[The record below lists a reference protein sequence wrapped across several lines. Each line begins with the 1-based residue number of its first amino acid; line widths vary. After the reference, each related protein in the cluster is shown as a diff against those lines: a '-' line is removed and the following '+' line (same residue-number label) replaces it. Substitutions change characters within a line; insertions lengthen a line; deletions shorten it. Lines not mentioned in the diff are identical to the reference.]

1 MGGRGGR
8 EGSILGVF
16 DKQGCVVFLDVAFHT
31 GEEGQPSRISES
43 FHGNAGDKTAHQEA
57 RVGDK
62 SAHQEARV
70 GHHSLR
76 LYVEVLKEMR
86 TEIYE
91 FGSKVVK

>member
-16 DKQGCVVFLDVAFHT
+16 DKQGCVVFLDVVFHT

-43 FHGNAGDKTAHQEA
+43 FHGNA
-57 RVGDK
+57 GDK

>member
-1 MGGRGGR
+1 MLFQRTWGGRGGR

-43 FHGNAGDKTAHQEA
+43 FHGNAGDK
-57 RVGDK
+57 

>member
-16 DKQGCVVFLDVAFHT
+16 DKQGCVVFLDVVFHT

-43 FHGNAGDKTAHQEA
+43 FHGNAGDK
-57 RVGDK
+57 
-62 SAHQEARV
+62 SAHQEAHV